1 MLTRIVEVRRLMAL
15 AVAAA
20 TGAWGLH
27 AYPFGSDD
35 VFLALI
41 ESQAARRLLRA
52 LHTGAALWFTALHP

>member
-27 AYPFGSDD
+27 AHLSGVMTFFS
-35 VFLALI
+35 
-41 ESQAARRLLRA
+41 R
-52 LHTGAALWFTALHP
+52 